1 MAQMTNDFVAIPS
14 LESSI
19 RLFGGHMRTVAGGWK
34 FFGQQH
40 QSFELM
46 CVVAGQQKTELK
58 HLPPMVYGPGEVLI
72 ISPGTWHVNEN
83 ASATET
89 MTYITCH
96 FDMENLNLKSKLIS
110 YVANTVY
117 HADSFFAQMALE
129 TAHQFVDI
137 SKDDQ
142 LTEEE
147 KQLQLQIVFLQ
158 FLYSI
163 VHNGEKFRKSERS
176 YTDREAKLA
185 RSLADL
191 MTDDLKSDQPVLGSF
206 EETCQHLNISAG
218 YGHRVFR
225 KVYGITPLHYLED
238 KKYAKAKMLLGS
250 PEYTIEQVSHLIGA
264 QSVSAFS
271 KQFKKWSG
279 TTPSKYQQQATQK
292 RRVRTVRGSGYFE

>member
-1 MAQMTNDFVAIPS
+1 MVNDFVAIPS

-46 CVVAGQQKTELK
+46 CIVDGQQTTEMKNRPPKT
-58 HLPPMVYGPGEVLI
+58 YGPGEVLI

-83 ASATET
+83 ASPTAP

-96 FDMENLNLKSKLIS
+96 FDMENLDLKSRLIS

-117 HADSFFAQMALE
+117 RADSFFAQMAAE
-129 TAHQFVDI
+129 TAHRFIEI
-137 SKDDQ
+137 SEEST
-142 LTEEE
+142 LSEEE
-147 KQLQLQIVFLQ
+147 KRLQLQIVFLS
-158 FLYSI
+158 FLYDI
-163 VHNGEKFRKSERS
+163 VHNAEKFRKAEQS
-176 YTDREAKLA
+176 YTDREAVLA
-185 RSLADL
+185 RSMAT
-191 MTDDLKSDQPVLGSF
+191 MISDDLKSDQPVLSSF
-206 EETCQHLNISAG
+206 EDVCRQLTISTG

-238 KKYAKAKMLLGS
+238 KKYGKAKRLLGS
-250 PEYTIEQVSHLIGA
+250 PEYTVEQVSRMIGA
-264 QSVSAFS
+264 KSVSAFS

-279 TTPSKYQQQATQK
+279 IAPSKYQQQATQK
-292 RRVRTVRGSGYFE
+292 RSVRTVKGSGYFE

>member
-1 MAQMTNDFVAIPS
+1 MTSDFVAIPS

-40 QSFELM
+40 QSFELL
-46 CVVAGQQKTELK
+46 CIVQGQQRTEIK
-58 HLPPMVYGPGEVLI
+58 NMPPMVYGPGEVLI

-83 ASATET
+83 ASQTDP

-96 FDMENLNLKSKLIS
+96 FDMENLDLKAKLIS

-117 HADSFFAQMALE
+117 RADSYFAQMAAE
-129 TAHQFVDI
+129 TAHEFVRI
-137 SKDDQ
+137 SVDDE
-142 LTEEE
+142 LTAEE
-147 KQLQLQIVFLQ
+147 KQLKLQMAFLA
-158 FLYSI
+158 FLYSL
-163 VHNGEKFRKSERS
+163 VHNADKFRKVEHS
-176 YTDREAKLA
+176 YTEREANLA
-185 RSLADL
+185 RSLATV
-191 MTDDLKSDQPVLGSF
+191 MADDLKSDQPVLNSF
-206 EETCQHLNISAG
+206 EATCAQLNISTG

-238 KKYAKAKMLLGS
+238 KKYGKAKRLLGS
-250 PEYTIEQVSHLIGA
+250 PEYSIEQVSRMIGV

-279 TTPSKYQQQATQK
+279 ISPSKYQQQATQK
-292 RRVRTVRGSGYFE
+292 RSVRTVKGSGYFE